1 MAVLNFANR
10 EITARI
16 VYFGASGAG
25 CNTNVRRLYDM
36 VASRERSRLHRF
48 GPATSQ
54 EISWYFDYAPVEPL
68 NAAGFSLRVRV
79 YSLPGG
85 IELAAHRDEVL
96 DQVDGVVFVA
106 DPRRDAAQANL
117 DRLIELERQ
126 LAVQG
131 LELAALAV
139 VIQVNRADDTDAR
152 ELSEVVSDLNPYGFP
167 VVSAIASRGEGVVE
181 AHRAVTDALQARIRD
196 ALQGNDAA
204 ITLSAW
210 YHATSEAD
218 DDSVVRR
225 HLEAIR
231 EKTTSPAALLEAT
244 EDTGALSDTGAT
256 VEIPFSPRE
265 MVFARPIEV
274 LGADMVGERIA
285 VHLLMD
291 PIAGGELQ
299 RMSVLLVPDGGRDGS
314 VPSSPNAVKV
324 PTSDARIR
332 SMSSKPPE
340 PGPGAFLPD
349 VVDLPLEDSEEVDRE
364 EITLVEPPDDRPAD
378 LPGWLYGS
386 FGVGAGVV
394 IGMLLGYLVDLA

>member
-1 MAVLNFANR
+1 MAVLNFATR

-36 VASRERSRLHRF
+36 VPTRERSRLHRF

-54 EISWYFDYAPVEPL
+54 EISWYFDYAPVDAL
-68 NAAGFSLRVRV
+68 NAAGFALRMRV

-117 DRLIELERQ
+117 DRLLELERQ

-139 VIQVNRADDTDAR
+139 VIQVNRSDETDAR
-152 ELSEVVSDLNPYGFP
+152 ELAEVVSDLNPYGFP
-167 VVSAIASRGEGVVE
+167 VVSAVASKGEGVVE
-181 AHRAVTDALQARIRD
+181 AHRAVTEALQQRIRD
-196 ALQGNDAA
+196 ALSGNDAA
-204 ITLSAW
+204 ITLSAL
-210 YHATSEAD
+210 YHPTSDAD
-218 DDSVVRR
+218 DDTVVRR

-244 EDTGALSDTGAT
+244 EDTGAFAETAAT
-256 VEIPFSPRE
+256 FEIPFSPRE

-291 PIAGGELQ
+291 PVGGGELQ
-299 RMSVLLVPDGGRDGS
+299 RMTVLLVPDGGRDGS
-314 VPSSPNAVKV
+314 EPALVGAAKG

-332 SMSSKPPE
+332 STSSRPPE

-349 VVDLPLEDSEEVDRE
+349 VVDLPLEPYEDDDEGEVTLVDRD
-364 EITLVEPPDDRPAD
+364 DDRHPD
-378 LPGWLYGS
+378 LPGWAYGS

-394 IGMLLGYLVDLA
+394 IGMLLGYLV